1 MKLHVTNKKKTTF
14 MIAGIVLLLVIII
27 VVVSLMRKGK
37 ASSTD
42 TVAEEAYQT
51 TPLEKQDVTKEIG
64 LSGTLDSA
72 HSESVSS
79 TLEGVKVKEVCVQV
93 GDTVNEGDVLF
104 RFDSSEIEQK
114 LEAAKKALANEQATK
129 AAEIASNER
138 NYADAQ
144 TTQNVEAGRSDQA
157 VNQAADAYNA
167 AVSSKTTAES
177 AYQSAVSDRKSQ
189 EKAVKKAK
197 EATANAKKDEKSA
210 KKSLEEAQ
218 KSGDEQS
225 AASAQAA
232 YDAAASQ
239 KKQADK
245 SLENAQA
252 ALTSLKAEEVERQS
266 QVTSA
271 TDAVNSASSSLQQAQ
286 NDRDDSK
293 RNNAKNV
300 ADSKDTLDNA
310 RRSNS
315 ADSQSGQDVKNYEDQ
330 LEQCTVKAASSGVIT
345 SVGAKVGDT
354 YNNGVLAT
362 IQDEKNYV
370 VTAMVD
376 QYDISDITK
385 DMKAL
390 IKTDTTGEEEM
401 NGTVTFVSPVPAS
414 VAARSDNSDS
424 SSGSSGNGGNG
435 YEIRITVDNPSERL
449 RIGMTAKVTLIQEE
463 AKNVFAVPDD
473 CISEDEDG
481 NSAIQILENGEP
493 RSITVTTGLK
503 TDYYTEISSDELT
516 EGMNVIIPDVTEMD
530 DMSGT
535 DDSMSYSVY

>member
-37 ASSTD
+37 AASTD

-138 NYADAQ
+138 SYADAQ

-197 EATANAKKDEKSA
+197 EAAANAKKDEKSA

-218 KSGDEQS
+218 KSGDEQA

-414 VAARSDNSDS
+414 MAASSDNSDS
-424 SSGSSGNGGNG
+424 SSGSSGNG

-463 AKNVFAVPDD
+463 VKNVFAVPDD

-530 DMSGT
+530 DMSGM
-535 DDSMSYSVY
+535 DESVSYSVY

>member
-14 MIAGIVLLLVIII
+14 LIAGIVLLLVIII
-27 VVVSLMRKGK
+27 VVVSLMRKGT
-37 ASSTD
+37 AASTD

-167 AVSSKTTAES
+167 AVSSKATAES

-189 EKAVKKAK
+189 EKAIKKAK
-197 EATANAKKDEKSA
+197 EAAANAKKDEKSA

-239 KKQADK
+239 KNQADK

-516 EGMNVIIPDVTEMD
+516 EGMNVIIPDVTETD

>member
-14 MIAGIVLLLVIII
+14 LIAGIVLLLVIII
-27 VVVSLMRKGK
+27 VVVSLMRKGT
-37 ASSTD
+37 AASTD

-197 EATANAKKDEKSA
+197 EAAANAKKDEKSA

-424 SSGSSGNGGNG
+424 SSGSSSNGGNG